1 MNTGT
6 MPAIFSTGSPA
17 LDQLLEELRAGD
29 NVVFYTDHPG
39 DYEPFVATMLCHA
52 RSAGIGVVY
61 GRASGALDAVMG
73 DGADLH
79 IVEIADLTG
88 SDPAQ
93 AFREAAQG
101 FGPTIYYAFDPL
113 PDLQERLGHE
123 AVVRDFFLS
132 VCPFLFDM
140 STVAYWGLPR
150 GVYRPST
157 VAAIK
162 DCTQIFVQVSRHQ
175 REPGQEAAES
185 GTRSLM
191 ITPVKV
197 WGRYSEDMFRPHL
210 VAVAENAVCMQISPL
225 NGTPQ
230 DDYTAALADKNR
242 ELAEIRDALNR
253 SNAELVERNR
263 ELAHLNAEMTEQSRL
278 YESLRN
284 NLEHLLALFQA
295 GQAIGSSLVV
305 EQVRQAILEAT
316 LHLFDIPGCRL
327 VTLSGS
333 GRNVGL
339 SSHGR
344 LPRWLEGLEA
354 ALIPLRA
361 EVCRQNQVRT
371 ALLSELL
378 DGKAADPSGSLAL
391 APIMSRGRCE
401 AVLELYATDGRLHA
415 DEARMLLRY
424 LASEASIALDNAHL
438 HRETDLQRGQLRSF
452 VDQVI
457 TSEEQESR
465 RFAYDLHDGLV
476 QLIVAAFQHLQ
487 TAQALRTRDPADET
501 AEVEQGVRL
510 LRQAIYEARRL
521 ISELRP
527 AGLDDFGLL
536 HALRLFVAQLEAD
549 HPWEVTLTVDPSWGD
564 LPASLEAALFRII
577 QEASTNAR
585 KYAMT
590 DRLVIA
596 LRSTAEEIKVSIQ
609 DWGVGF
615 DPEELLATR
624 DQVALPAQGTRIGL
638 IGIRE
643 RARLWGGECEVTS
656 QPRAGTRIAIT
667 IPRAR
672 LLSSA
677 ESPWH
682 GQPA

>member
-1 MNTGT
+1 MSTN
-6 MPAIFSTGSPA
+6 AVFSTGSPA
-17 LDQLLEELRAGD
+17 LDALLEELRPGD

-52 RSAGIGVVY
+52 REAGIGVVY
-61 GRASGALDAVMG
+61 GRTSGALDTVMEG
-73 DGADLH
+73 GANLH
-79 IVEIADLTG
+79 RIDMTEMIG
-88 SDPAQ
+88 PDPAQ
-93 AFREAAQG
+93 AFRHAAQAL
-101 FGPTIYYAFDPL
+101 GPEIYYVFDPL
-113 PDLQERLGHE
+113 ADLQQHLGHE
-123 AVVRDFFLS
+123 TAVRDFFLS
-132 VCPFLFDM
+132 ICPFLFDM
-140 STVAYWGLPR
+140 STVAYWGVPR
-150 GVYRPST
+150 GVYKPST

-175 REPGQEAAES
+175 EEVSASAPAPEV
-185 GTRSLM
+185 RSLM
-191 ITPVKV
+191 IKPVKV

-210 VAVAENAVCMQISPL
+210 VAVAENAVCMEIWPL
-225 NGTPQ
+225 NGAPQ

-253 SNAELVERNR
+253 SNAELTDRNR
-263 ELAHLNAEMTEQSRL
+263 ELAQLNAELAEQSRL

-316 LHLFDIPGCRL
+316 LHLFEIPGCRL
-327 VTLSGS
+327 VTPPASTKS
-333 GRNVGL
+333 MAFASQGRFPSWLADVEP
-339 SSHGR
+339 R
-344 LPRWLEGLEA
+344 LTS
-354 ALIPLRA
+354 LRA
-361 EVCRQNQVRT
+361 EVSQQSGVHT
-371 ALLSELL
+371 WPAHMLLEGPSQEC
-378 DGKAADPSGSLAL
+378 SGSLAL
-391 APIMSRGRCE
+391 APLMSRGQCV
-401 AVLELYATDGRLHA
+401 AVLELYAADERLHA

-438 HRETDLQRGQLRSF
+438 YRETDLQREQLRTF
-452 VDQVI
+452 IDQVI

-549 HPWEVTLTVDPSWGD
+549 HPWEVTLEVDPGWD
-564 LPASLEAALFRII
+564 NLPSSLEAALFRII

-590 DRLVIA
+590 DRLEIA
-596 LRSTAEEIKVSIQ
+596 LRATPEEITVSVQ

-615 DPEELLATR
+615 DPEEALATR
-624 DQVALPAQGTRIGL
+624 DRMALDTQGTHIGL

-643 RARLWGGECEVTS
+643 RARLWGGECEIIS
-656 QPRAGTRIAIT
+656 QPGAGTRIGIT
-667 IPRAR
+667 IPRAH
-672 LLSSA
+672 LLVGT
-677 ESPWH
+677 ESLRDD
-682 GQPA
+682 